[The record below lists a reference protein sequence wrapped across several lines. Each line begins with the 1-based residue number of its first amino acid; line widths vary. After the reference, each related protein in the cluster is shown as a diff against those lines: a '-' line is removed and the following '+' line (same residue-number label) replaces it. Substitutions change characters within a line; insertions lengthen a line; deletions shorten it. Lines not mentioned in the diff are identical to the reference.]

1 MESPYLSTARILDV
15 EQVSGRVT
23 WRSPSN
29 IAIVKY
35 WGKHGV
41 QLPRNPSIS
50 FTLDKSFTE
59 TSITYKAASDIDKG
73 RIMFF
78 QFNGEE
84 DNSFIERVQRYFDG
98 LNAYFP
104 FLRQL
109 DTRIETQN
117 SFPHSTGIASS
128 ASAFSALA
136 LCLCSMERQLGL
148 ATLTDDDF
156 FHKAS
161 YIARLGSGSAS
172 RSVYPLAAAW
182 GRIPAISSSSE
193 EEAVGLEQ
201 TISDAFNELHDSI
214 IIVSNT
220 VKSVSSSQGHK
231 SMEDHD
237 YANARYQQ
245 ARNNC
250 SRLLV
255 SLKNN
260 DWNLFGRICEQ
271 EALTLHAM
279 MMSAVEPFILLQPNS
294 LKIIQLVRE
303 YRKTMQQPLYFTI
316 DAGPNIHLLYP
327 SHIKSDVQSF
337 IADVLSPYYES
348 VIHDKVG
355 NGPVLLD

>member
-1 MESPYLSTARILDV
+1 MKSPYLSTSRILDA
-15 EQVSGRVT
+15 EQVSGRVS

-50 FTLDKSFTE
+50 FTLDKSYTE
-59 TSITYKAASDIDKG
+59 TSISYKAASDIDKG
-73 RIMFF
+73 RIKYF
-78 QFNGEE
+78 QFDDEE
-84 DNSFIERVQRYFDG
+84 NNAFVERVQRYFDG

-109 DTRIETQN
+109 DTRIETKN

-136 LCLCSMERQLGL
+136 LCLCSIERQLGL
-148 ATLTDDDF
+148 ATLDDDVF
-156 FHKAS
+156 FQKAS
-161 YIARLGSGSAS
+161 FVARLGSGSAS
-172 RSVYPLAAAW
+172 RSVYALGAAW
-182 GRIPAISSSSE
+182 GRIPAISNSSDE
-193 EEAVGLEQ
+193 VAVGLDHS
-201 TISDAFNELHDSI
+201 ISKAFYELHDSI
-214 IIVSNT
+214 VIVSNA

-237 YANARYQQ
+237 YAKARYQQ

-250 SRLLV
+250 NRLLV

-279 MMSAVEPFILLQPNS
+279 MMSAVEPFVLLQPNS

-303 YRKTMQQPLYFTI
+303 YRKSTQQPLYFTI

-327 SHIKSDVQSF
+327 SNIKSDVQSF
-337 IADVLSPYYES
+337 IIDVLSPYYES

-355 NGPVLLD
+355 NGPILLD